1 MKRRTIV
8 LTAVIMLILLVPS
21 LLGCGEKAPYGPAQV
36 HFPEDEGAH
45 PECGMEWW
53 YLNATVSD
61 SEGHEYTAMLAYFN
75 KKSPRPP
82 LKIISIAD
90 LDAETF
96 YHEVPKIQELITA
109 NPDYAEGG
117 LDLRWD
123 DFDRWYRTDEDS
135 YHYSLQAEG
144 DTIGFSFDLAQDKD
158 PLMVGGDGLI
168 EWTEGSTYYYSL
180 TRLQVSGQI
189 EIKGKAIDVTGIGWM
204 DHQWMDDM
212 AEKGWQWFS
221 IQLGEQADDQTDII
235 CWNITN
241 LDGTVESSDL
251 TMMLADGSIYHTTD
265 IELEATDSWKSPDT
279 NETYGTT
286 WTLREPKRGLDLK
299 IEARLPQQEIIL
311 LKDVPL
317 YRWQIWEG
325 GTTVSGKIDESPVSG
340 VGYAE
345 LVPRIMVAG

>member
-1 MKRRTIV
+1 MKRQRLLLTLIV
-8 LTAVIMLILLVPS
+8 ALALLLPT

-36 HFPEDEGAH
+36 KFPEDEGAH
-45 PECGMEWW
+45 PESAMEWW

-61 SEGHEYTAMLAYFN
+61 NAGHQYTAMLAYFN

-90 LDAETF
+90 LDAKVF

-123 DFDRWYRTDEDS
+123 DYDRWYRTDEDS
-135 YHYSLQAEG
+135 YHYSLQAKG
-144 DTIGFSFDLAQDKD
+144 DTIGFSFDLNQQKE

-168 EWTEGSTYYYSL
+168 DWTEGSTYYYSL
-180 TRLQVSGQI
+180 TRLEVDGQI
-189 EIKGKAIDVTGIGWM
+189 EIQGKIIDVTGIGWM

-221 IQLGEQADDQTDII
+221 IQLDDETDII
-235 CWNITN
+235 CWNIVS
-241 LDGTVESSDL
+241 LDGIVESRDL

-265 IELEATDSWKSPDT
+265 IELVPSASWVSPDT
-279 NETYGTT
+279 GQAYGTT
-286 WTLREPKRGLDLK
+286 WSLQEPKHDVDLEIK
-299 IEARLPQQEIIL
+299 ARLPQQEIIL

-325 GTTVSGKIDESPVSG
+325 GTTVSGKIDGSPVSG

>member
-1 MKRRTIV
+1 MKRQR
-8 LTAVIMLILLVPS
+8 LLVTLIVALALLLPT
-21 LLGCGEKAPYGPAQV
+21 LLGCSEKAPYGPAQV
-36 HFPEDEGAH
+36 KFPEDEGSH
-45 PECGMEWW
+45 PESGMEWW

-61 SEGHEYTAMLAYFN
+61 NAGHQYTAMLAYFN

-96 YHEVPKIQELITA
+96 YHEVPNIQELITA

-117 LDLRWD
+117 LELRWD
-123 DFDRWYRTDEDS
+123 DYDRWFRTDQDS
-135 YHYSLQAEG
+135 YHYSLQAKG
-144 DTIGFSFDLAQDKD
+144 DTIGFSFDLNQQKE
-158 PLMVGGDGLI
+158 PLMVGGDGLV
-168 EWTEGSTYYYSL
+168 EWVDGSTYYYSL
-180 TRLQVSGQI
+180 TRLEVDGQI
-189 EIKGKAIDVTGIGWM
+189 EIQGKIIDVTGIGWM

-221 IQLGEQADDQTDII
+221 IQLDDETDII
-235 CWNITN
+235 CWNIVS
-241 LDGTVESSDL
+241 LDGIVESRDL

-265 IELEATDSWKSPDT
+265 IELGASDSWVSPDT
-279 NETYGTT
+279 GQAYGTT
-286 WTLREPKRGLDLK
+286 WSLQEPKHDVDLVIK
-299 IEARLPQQEIIL
+299 ARLPQQEIIL

-325 GTTVSGKIDESPVSG
+325 GITVSGQIDGSPVSG

>member
-1 MKRRTIV
+1 MKRQRLLLTLIV
-8 LTAVIMLILLVPS
+8 ALALLLPT
-21 LLGCGEKAPYGPAQV
+21 LLGCSEKAPYGRAQV

-45 PECGMEWW
+45 PESGMEWW

-61 SEGHEYTAMLAYFN
+61 NAGHRYTAMLAYFS
-75 KKSPRPP
+75 KESPRPP

-123 DFDRWYRTDEDS
+123 DHDRWYRVDEDS

-144 DTIGFSFDLAQDKD
+144 DTIGFTFDLAQNKD

-168 EWTEGSTYYYSL
+168 DWTEGSTYYYSL
-180 TRLQVSGQI
+180 TRLEVDGQI
-189 EIKGKAIDVTGIGWM
+189 EIQGKIIDVTGIGWM

-221 IQLGEQADDQTDII
+221 IQLDDDTDII
-235 CWNITN
+235 CWNIVS
-241 LDGTVESSDL
+241 LDGIVEASDM
-251 TMMLADGSIYHTTD
+251 TMLQPGGKTYHTTD
-265 IELEATDSWKSPDT
+265 IELVSSASWVSPDT
-279 NETYGTT
+279 GQAYGTT
-286 WTLREPKRGLDLK
+286 WSLKEPKHDVDLEIK
-299 IEARLPQQEIIL
+299 ARLPQQEIIL

-325 GTTVSGKIDESPVSG
+325 GTTVSGKIDGSPVSG